1 MEIFFHVH
9 TSFSITSSVNQV
21 CLSYHQDKI
30 GYSFENWAKIEEKTS
45 FSNFLNLFFHHHMK
59 HDALS
64 FMLTWDCKCTLNHHW
79 KLMPRCIYV
88 PVAFC
93 VMIKMLKICMTKSEQ
108 VRENHARK
116 IFDNIFAWQFLM
128 SNQVHWT
135 FDQNIATGQRAWN
148 TE

>member
-1 MEIFFHVH
+1 MEISFHVH

-21 CLSYHQDKI
+21 CLSYHRDKI

-45 FSNFLNLFFHHHMK
+45 FSNFLNLFFCHHMK

-88 PVAFC
+88 SVAFC
-93 VMIKMLKICMTKSEQ
+93 VMIKMLKIYVWPRANKCAKTMLGKYLIIFLHDNFWCQTKC
-108 VRENHARK
+108 
-116 IFDNIFAWQFLM
+116 
-128 SNQVHWT
+128 
-135 FDQNIATGQRAWN
+135 
-148 TE
+148 TEHLIKT